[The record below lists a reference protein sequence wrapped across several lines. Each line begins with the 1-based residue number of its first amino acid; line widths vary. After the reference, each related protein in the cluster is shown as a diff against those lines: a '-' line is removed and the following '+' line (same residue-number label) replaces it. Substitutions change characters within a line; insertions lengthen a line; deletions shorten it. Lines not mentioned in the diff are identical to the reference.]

1 MPKILA
7 HSSIELMRTTSDSI
21 VQPGMH
27 WRRALLALCLASLVG
42 GLSDNSF
49 GAESCAENL
58 TPQTVILDHFE
69 AHDASVADV
78 VEALT
83 LLAEKTTKRAY
94 RPNLVIVGDA
104 IGRMTVSFNL
114 RKAPL
119 SDALDCIGALPGV
132 QVTYRSNQTVIF
144 SMKGG

>member
-1 MPKILA
+1 ML
-7 HSSIELMRTTSDSI
+7 
-21 VQPGMH
+21 V
-27 WRRALLALCLASLVG
+27 ALCLASLVG
-42 GLSDNSF
+42 GLSGNSL
-49 GAESCAENL
+49 GADSCAENL

-69 AHDASVADV
+69 ARDASVADV

-83 LLAEKTTKRAY
+83 LLAERATKRAY

-104 IGRMTVSFNL
+104 IGRMRVSLNL
-114 RKAPL
+114 RMAPL
-119 SDALDCIGALPGV
+119 SDALDRIGALPGV